1 MSLKQES
8 SSVPQASFNLPR
20 FNMIEQQIRT
30 WDVLDSAVLD
40 LLAKLPRED
49 FVPKQYVG
57 LAFAD
62 LEIPLGDGQVM
73 LAPKMEGRILQAL
86 EVKKTD
92 KVLEI
97 GTGSGYLTALLAI
110 QAQHVDS
117 IEINAKIS
125 KQAAKNIAAQG
136 IENVNLLVA
145 DGVHGL
151 AANGPY
157 DVIVFTGS
165 TPLLNTQVERQLA
178 VGGRMFVVVGEA
190 PAMHATLV
198 TRISVDNFK
207 TDVLFETCLPAI
219 TNAPQAEKFE
229 F

>member
-8 SSVPQASFNLPR
+8 QSVQQSRFNMPR
-20 FNMIEQQIRT
+20 FNMIEQQIRP
-30 WDVLDSAVLD
+30 WDVLDGAVLA

-49 FVPKQYVG
+49 FVPKQYLG

-62 LEIPLGDGQVM
+62 LEIPLGDGQLM
-73 LAPKMEGRILQAL
+73 LSPKMEGRILQSL
-86 EVKKTD
+86 EIKKTD

-97 GTGSGYLTALLAI
+97 GTGSGYLTALLAM
-110 QAQHVDS
+110 QAKHVDS
-117 IEINAKIS
+117 VEMNAKIS

-136 IENVNLLVA
+136 IENVNLVVA
-145 DGVHGL
+145 DGVHGM
-151 AANGPY
+151 AANAPY

-165 TPLLNTQVERQLA
+165 TPLLNKQVERQLA
-178 VGGRMFVVVGEA
+178 VGGRMFVVVGDA
-190 PAMHATLV
+190 PAMEATLI
-198 TRISVDNFK
+198 TRISADNFK

-219 TNAPQAEKFE
+219 VNAPQAEKFA

>member
-1 MSLKQES
+1 MGLKQES
-8 SSVPQASFNLPR
+8 QSVQQSRFNMPR
-20 FNMIEQQIRT
+20 FNMIEQQIRP
-30 WDVLDSAVLD
+30 WDVLDGAVLA

-62 LEIPLGDGQVM
+62 LEIPLGDGELM
-73 LAPKMEGRILQAL
+73 LSPKMEGRILQSL
-86 EVKKTD
+86 EIKKTD

-97 GTGSGYLTALLAI
+97 GTGSGYLTALIAM
-110 QAQHVDS
+110 QAKHVDS
-117 IEINAKIS
+117 VELNAKIS

-136 IENVNLLVA
+136 IENVNLVVA

-151 AANGPY
+151 AANAPY

-178 VGGRMFVVVGEA
+178 VGGRMFVVVGDA
-190 PAMHATLV
+190 PAMEATLI
-198 TRISVDNFK
+198 TRISSDNFK

-219 TNAPQAEKFE
+219 VNAPQAEKFA

>member
-8 SSVPQASFNLPR
+8 TSVQQSR
-20 FNMIEQQIRT
+20 FNMIEQQIRP
-30 WDVLDSAVLD
+30 WDVLDGAVLG
-40 LLAKLPRED
+40 LLANVPREA

-73 LAPKMEGRILQAL
+73 LAPKMEGRILQSL
-86 EVKKTD
+86 EIKKTD

-97 GTGSGYLTALLAI
+97 GTGSGYLTALLAM
-110 QAQHVDS
+110 QAKHVDS
-117 IEINAKIS
+117 VELNAKIS

-145 DGVHGL
+145 DGIQGL
-151 AANGPY
+151 PANAPY

-165 TPLLNTQVERQLA
+165 IPLLNTQVERQLA

-190 PAMHATLV
+190 PVMEATLI
-198 TRISVDNFK
+198 TRISADNFK
-207 TDVLFETCLPAI
+207 IDVLFETCLPAI
-219 TNAPQAEKFE
+219 VNAPQAEKFE

>member
-8 SSVPQASFNLPR
+8 MSVQQSR
-20 FNMIEQQIRT
+20 FNMIEQQIRP
-30 WDVLDSAVLD
+30 WDVLDGAVLA

-49 FVPKQYVG
+49 FVPKQYLG

-62 LEIPLGDGQVM
+62 LEIPLGDGQLM
-73 LAPKMEGRILQAL
+73 LSPKMEGRILQSL
-86 EVKKTD
+86 EIKKTD
-92 KVLEI
+92 RVLEI
-97 GTGSGYLTALLAI
+97 GTGSGYLTALLAL
-110 QAQHVDS
+110 QAMHVDS
-117 IEINAKIS
+117 VELNAKIS

-151 AANGPY
+151 AANAPY

-178 VGGRMFVVVGEA
+178 VGGRMFVVVGDA
-190 PAMHATLV
+190 PAMEATLI
-198 TRISVDNFK
+198 TRISADNFK

-219 TNAPQAEKFE
+219 ENAPQAEKFA

>member
-8 SSVPQASFNLPR
+8 TSVQQSR
-20 FNMIEQQIRT
+20 FNMIEQQIRP
-30 WDVLDSAVLD
+30 WDVLDGAVLG
-40 LLAKLPRED
+40 LLANVPREA

-73 LAPKMEGRILQAL
+73 LAPKMEGRILQSL
-86 EVKKTD
+86 EIKKTD

-97 GTGSGYLTALLAI
+97 GTGSGYLTALLAM
-110 QAQHVDS
+110 QAKHVDS
-117 IEINAKIS
+117 VELNAKIS

-145 DGVHGL
+145 DGIQGL
-151 AANGPY
+151 PANAPY

-165 TPLLNTQVERQLA
+165 IPLLNTHVERQLA

-190 PAMHATLV
+190 PVMEATLI
-198 TRISVDNFK
+198 TRISADNFK
-207 TDVLFETCLPAI
+207 IDVLFETCLPAI
-219 TNAPQAEKFE
+219 VNAPQAEKFE

>member
-8 SSVPQASFNLPR
+8 MSVQQSR
-20 FNMIEQQIRT
+20 FNMIEQQIRP
-30 WDVLDSAVLD
+30 WDVLDGAVLA

-49 FVPKQYVG
+49 FVPKQYLG

-62 LEIPLGDGQVM
+62 LEIPLGDGQLM
-73 LAPKMEGRILQAL
+73 LSPKMEGRILQSL
-86 EVKKTD
+86 EIKKTD

-97 GTGSGYLTALLAI
+97 GTGSGYLTALLAL
-110 QAQHVDS
+110 QAKHVDS
-117 IEINAKIS
+117 VELNAKIS

-151 AANGPY
+151 AANAPY

-178 VGGRMFVVVGEA
+178 VGGRMFVVVGDA
-190 PAMHATLV
+190 PAMEATLI
-198 TRISVDNFK
+198 TRISADNFK
-207 TDVLFETCLPAI
+207 MDVLFETCLPAI
-219 TNAPQAEKFE
+219 VNAPQAEKFA

>member
-8 SSVPQASFNLPR
+8 QSVQQSRFNMPR
-20 FNMIEQQIRT
+20 FNMIEQQIRP
-30 WDVLDSAVLD
+30 WDVLDGAVLA

-49 FVPKQYVG
+49 FVPKQYLG

-62 LEIPLGDGQVM
+62 LEIPLGDGQLM
-73 LAPKMEGRILQAL
+73 LSPKMEGRILQSL
-86 EVKKTD
+86 EIKKTD

-97 GTGSGYLTALLAI
+97 GTGSGYLTALLAM
-110 QAQHVDS
+110 QAKHVDS
-117 IEINAKIS
+117 VELNAKIS

-136 IENVNLLVA
+136 IGNVNLVVA

-151 AANGPY
+151 AANAPY

-178 VGGRMFVVVGEA
+178 VGGRMFVVVGDA
-190 PAMHATLV
+190 PAMEATLI
-198 TRISVDNFK
+198 TRISADNFK

-219 TNAPQAEKFE
+219 VNAPQAEKFA

>member
-1 MSLKQES
+1 MSLKQELA
-8 SSVPQASFNLPR
+8 SVQQSR

-30 WDVLDSAVLD
+30 WDVLDGAVLS

-62 LEIPLGDGQVM
+62 LEIPLGDGQLM
-73 LAPKMEGRILQAL
+73 LSPKMEGRILQSL
-86 EVKKTD
+86 EIKKTD
-92 KVLEI
+92 RVLEI
-97 GTGSGYLTALLAI
+97 GTGSGYLTALLAL
-110 QAQHVDS
+110 QAKHVDS
-117 IEINAKIS
+117 VELNAKIS

-136 IENVNLLVA
+136 IVNVNLVVA

-151 AANGPY
+151 AANAPY

-178 VGGRMFVVVGEA
+178 VGGRMFVVVGDA
-190 PAMHATLV
+190 PAMEATLI

-219 TNAPQAEKFE
+219 VNAPQAEKFE

>member
-8 SSVPQASFNLPR
+8 MSVQQSR
-20 FNMIEQQIRT
+20 FNMIEQQIRP
-30 WDVLDSAVLD
+30 WDVLDGAVLA

-62 LEIPLGDGQVM
+62 LEIPLGDGELM
-73 LAPKMEGRILQAL
+73 LSPKMEGRILQSL
-86 EVKKTD
+86 EIKKTD

-97 GTGSGYLTALLAI
+97 GTGSGYLTALIAM
-110 QAQHVDS
+110 QAKHVDS
-117 IEINAKIS
+117 VELNAKIS

-136 IENVNLLVA
+136 IENVNLVVA

-151 AANGPY
+151 AANAPY

-178 VGGRMFVVVGEA
+178 VGGRMFVVVGDA
-190 PAMHATLV
+190 PAMEATLI
-198 TRISVDNFK
+198 TRISSDNFK

-219 TNAPQAEKFE
+219 VNAPQAEKFA

>member
-8 SSVPQASFNLPR
+8 TSVQQSR
-20 FNMIEQQIRT
+20 FNMIEQQIRP
-30 WDVLDSAVLD
+30 WDVLDGAVLA

-49 FVPKQYVG
+49 FVPKQYLG

-62 LEIPLGDGQVM
+62 LEIPLGDGQLM
-73 LAPKMEGRILQAL
+73 LSPKMEGRILQSL
-86 EVKKTD
+86 EIKKTD

-97 GTGSGYLTALLAI
+97 GTGSGYLTALLAM
-110 QAQHVDS
+110 QAKHVDS
-117 IEINAKIS
+117 VELNAKIS

-136 IENVNLLVA
+136 IENVNLVVA

-151 AANGPY
+151 AANAPY

-178 VGGRMFVVVGEA
+178 VGGRMFVVVGDA
-190 PAMHATLV
+190 PAMEATLI
-198 TRISVDNFK
+198 TRITSDNFK
-207 TDVLFETCLPAI
+207 ADVLFETCLPAI
-219 TNAPQAEKFE
+219 VNAPQAEKFA

>member
-8 SSVPQASFNLPR
+8 MSVQQSR
-20 FNMIEQQIRT
+20 FNMIEQQIRP
-30 WDVLDSAVLD
+30 WDVLDGAVLG

-62 LEIPLGDGQVM
+62 LEIPLGDGQLM
-73 LAPKMEGRILQAL
+73 LSPKMEGRILQSL
-86 EVKKTD
+86 EIKKTD

-97 GTGSGYLTALLAI
+97 GTGSGYLTALLAM
-110 QAQHVDS
+110 QAKHVDS
-117 IEINAKIS
+117 VELNAKIS

-136 IENVNLLVA
+136 IENVNLVVA

-151 AANGPY
+151 AANAPY

-165 TPLLNTQVERQLA
+165 TPVLNTQVERQLA
-178 VGGRMFVVVGEA
+178 VGGHMFVVVG
-190 PAMHATLV
+190 V
-198 TRISVDNFK
+198 R
-207 TDVLFETCLPAI
+207 VLGC
-219 TNAPQAEKFE
+219 
-229 F
+229 

>member
-8 SSVPQASFNLPR
+8 MSVQQSR
-20 FNMIEQQIRT
+20 FNMIEQQIRP
-30 WDVLDSAVLD
+30 WDVLDGAVLA

-49 FVPKQYVG
+49 FVPKQYLG

-62 LEIPLGDGQVM
+62 LEIPLGDGQLM
-73 LAPKMEGRILQAL
+73 LSPKMEGRILQSL
-86 EVKKTD
+86 EIKKTD

-97 GTGSGYLTALLAI
+97 GTGSGYLTALLAL
-110 QAQHVDS
+110 QAKHVDS
-117 IEINAKIS
+117 VELNAKIS

-151 AANGPY
+151 AANAPY

-178 VGGRMFVVVGEA
+178 VGGRMFVVVGDA
-190 PAMHATLV
+190 PAMEATLI
-198 TRISVDNFK
+198 TRISADNFK

-219 TNAPQAEKFE
+219 VNAPQAEKFA

>member
-8 SSVPQASFNLPR
+8 MSVQQSR
-20 FNMIEQQIRT
+20 FNMIEQQIRP
-30 WDVLDSAVLD
+30 WDVLDGAVLA

-62 LEIPLGDGQVM
+62 LEIPLGDGQLM
-73 LAPKMEGRILQAL
+73 LSPKMEGRILQSL
-86 EVKKTD
+86 EIKKTD

-97 GTGSGYLTALLAI
+97 GTGSGYLTALLAM
-110 QAQHVDS
+110 QAKHVDS
-117 IEINAKIS
+117 VELNAKIS

-136 IENVNLLVA
+136 IENVNLVVA
-145 DGVHGL
+145 DGVYGL
-151 AANGPY
+151 AANAPY

-178 VGGRMFVVVGEA
+178 VGGRMFVVVGDA
-190 PAMHATLV
+190 PAMEATLI
-198 TRISVDNFK
+198 TRISSDNFK

-219 TNAPQAEKFE
+219 VNAPQAEKFA

>member
-1 MSLKQES
+1 
-8 SSVPQASFNLPR
+8 
-20 FNMIEQQIRT
+20 
-30 WDVLDSAVLD
+30 
-40 LLAKLPRED
+40 LLAKVPREA

-73 LAPKMEGRILQAL
+73 LAPKMEGRILQSL
-86 EVKKTD
+86 EIKKTD

-97 GTGSGYLTALLAI
+97 GTGSGYLTALLAM
-110 QAQHVDS
+110 QAKHVDS
-117 IEINAKIS
+117 VELNAKIS

-136 IENVNLLVA
+136 IENVNLVVA
-145 DGVHGL
+145 DGIQGL
-151 AANGPY
+151 PANAPY

-165 TPLLNTQVERQLA
+165 IPLLNTQVERQLA

-190 PAMHATLV
+190 PVMEATLI
-198 TRISVDNFK
+198 TRISADNFK
-207 TDVLFETCLPAI
+207 IDVLFETCLPAI
-219 TNAPQAEKFE
+219 VNAPQAEKFE

>member
-8 SSVPQASFNLPR
+8 AQVTQSR
-20 FNMIEQQIRT
+20 FNMIEQQIRP
-30 WDVLDSAVLD
+30 WDVLDGAVLA
-40 LLAKLPRED
+40 LLAKIPRED

-62 LEIPLGDGQVM
+62 LEIPLGDGQLM
-73 LAPKMEGRILQAL
+73 LSPKMEGRILQSL
-86 EVKKTD
+86 EIKKTD

-97 GTGSGYLTALLAI
+97 GTGSGYLTALLAM
-110 QAQHVDS
+110 QAKHVYS
-117 IEINAKIS
+117 VELNAKIS

-136 IENVNLLVA
+136 IENVSLTVA

-151 AANGPY
+151 AANAPY
-157 DVIVFTGS
+157 DVIVFAGS
-165 TPLLNTQVERQLA
+165 TPLLNTQVERQLT
-178 VGGRMFVVVGEA
+178 VGGRMFVVVGDA
-190 PAMHATLV
+190 PAMEATLI
-198 TRISVDNFK
+198 TRISADNFK

-219 TNAPQAEKFE
+219 VNAPQAEKFA

>member
-8 SSVPQASFNLPR
+8 MSVQQSR
-20 FNMIEQQIRT
+20 FNMIEQQIRP
-30 WDVLDSAVLD
+30 WDVLDGAVLA

-49 FVPKQYVG
+49 FVPKQYLG

-62 LEIPLGDGQVM
+62 LEIPLGDGQLM
-73 LAPKMEGRILQAL
+73 LSPKMEGRILQSL
-86 EVKKTD
+86 EIKKTD

-97 GTGSGYLTALLAI
+97 GTGSGYLTALLAM
-110 QAQHVDS
+110 QAKHVDS
-117 IEINAKIS
+117 VELNAKIS

-136 IENVNLLVA
+136 IENVNLVVA

-151 AANGPY
+151 AANAPY

-178 VGGRMFVVVGEA
+178 VGGRMFVVVGDA
-190 PAMHATLV
+190 PAMEAKLI
-198 TRISVDNFK
+198 TRISSDNFK

-219 TNAPQAEKFE
+219 VNAPQAEKFA